1 MGGGQGSVPGVPIGS
16 QPGLGA
22 GIGSQPGLGAGIG
35 SQPGPGVSASGFG
48 TVGEIGTRLYKVNGV
63 MTFDNHACVFQNGGV
78 SITGPRLAFGETEPY
93 EIETGFAVIET
104 GERVQIN
111 DGLVHIAVVSISNQQ
126 RIVSILA
133 GAGMTYNDFIERTG
147 TIPPQQGMFE
157 VTAGVITI
165 DGVYRNINT
174 GLMVVVDVSEVAT
187 GNTGN
192 TGSRTGSQTGFGG
205 QPGLG
210 AATGGQTGLGATGGR
225 TGFGGATGSQT
236 GFEDEA
242 ATVTIVVT
250 ETAAHETQTVSRP
263 VTVTKTATR
272 DIYTTVT
279 RPVFNSIAVDSTK
292 FVKETV
298 TVREEQVIR
307 SPLPGSVI
315 VSTVP
320 KQTQI
325 VITVTDTATQFFVET
340 TLDTITHTLNHFE
353 PNFNFATVTVLN
365 PETTTVQNTISQTS
379 VTTVFATSTAF
390 RTRYETSTSVVTVA
404 APVVTGGYY

>member
-1 MGGGQGSVPGVPIGS
+1 
-16 QPGLGA
+16 
-22 GIGSQPGLGAGIG
+22 
-35 SQPGPGVSASGFG
+35 
-48 TVGEIGTRLYKVNGV
+48 
-63 MTFDNHACVFQNGGV
+63 
-78 SITGPRLAFGETEPY
+78 
-93 EIETGFAVIET
+93 
-104 GERVQIN
+104 
-111 DGLVHIAVVSISNQQ
+111 
-126 RIVSILA
+126 
-133 GAGMTYNDFIERTG
+133 MTYNDFIERTG

-165 DGVYRNINT
+165 NGVYRNINT
-174 GLMVVVDVSEVAT
+174 GLMVVVDVSEAAT

-192 TGSRTGSQTGFGG
+192 TGSRTG
-205 QPGLG
+205 LG
-210 AATGGQTGLGATGGR
+210 AATGGQTGFGGL
-225 TGFGGATGSQT
+225 TGFGGQPGLSAATGGQT
-236 GFEDEA
+236 GFGDEVA
-242 ATVTIVVT
+242 AVTIVVT

-379 VTTVFATSTAF
+379 VTTVFSTSTAF

>member
-1 MGGGQGSVPGVPIGS
+1 MGSHLPATKCEHSWENSQTTKMTGLIILAILGVASAGKLGHHGHGAGHGGQGSVPGVPIGS

-48 TVGEIGTRLYKVNGV
+48 TDGE
-63 MTFDNHACVFQNGGV
+63 V
-78 SITGPRLAFGETEPY
+78 SITGPRLAFGETAPY

-165 DGVYRNINT
+165 NGVYRNINT
-174 GLMVVVDVSEVAT
+174 GLMV
-187 GNTGN
+187 
-192 TGSRTGSQTGFGG
+192 
-205 QPGLG
+205 
-210 AATGGQTGLGATGGR
+210 
-225 TGFGGATGSQT
+225 
-236 GFEDEA
+236 
-242 ATVTIVVT
+242 
-250 ETAAHETQTVSRP
+250 
-263 VTVTKTATR
+263 
-272 DIYTTVT
+272 
-279 RPVFNSIAVDSTK
+279 VDSTK

-307 SPLPGSVI
+307 SPLPGSVV

-365 PETTTVQNTISQTS
+365 PETTTVQNIISQTS
-379 VTTVFATSTAF
+379 VTT
-390 RTRYETSTSVVTVA
+390 
-404 APVVTGGYY
+404 